1 MPFKLE
7 ADQIISTVERLRDRI
22 GERFPEASL
31 FKAAGDFL
39 RLSREAAERAEK
51 VGKPLIPL
59 RVGVALLLLAF
70 FAVLASMAAGL
81 HVAGSFGSL
90 TELIQAVEA
99 SFNIIILLCGGIFFL
114 VTLETRIKRKQALEM
129 IHELRVL
136 AHLVDVHQLTK
147 DPEQLLSRGRSTP
160 SSPRRTMERFEL
172 LRYLDYCCEIL
183 SLTGKVAALYA
194 QHFNDAVV
202 LEAVD
207 GVEDLCNA
215 FSQKIWQKIDIISR
229 EGGRAP
235 EKAD

>member
-7 ADQIISTVERLRDRI
+7 ADKIISTVERLRDRI

-39 RLSREAAERAEK
+39 SLSREAAERAEK

-70 FAVLASMAAGL
+70 FAVLARMAAGL

-90 TELIQAVEA
+90 TDLIQAVEA

-160 SSPRRTMERFEL
+160 SSPQRTMERFEL

-235 EKAD
+235 EKAG

>member
-7 ADQIISTVERLRDRI
+7 ADKIISTVERLRDRI
-22 GERFPEASL
+22 GERFPEAGL
-31 FKAAGDFL
+31 FKVAGEFH

-70 FAVLASMAAGL
+70 FAVLARMAAGL

-90 TELIQAVEA
+90 TDLIQAVEA

-183 SLTGKVAALYA
+183 SLTGKIAALYA

-235 EKAD
+235 EKAG